1 MKAYNFS
8 MERVLEWR
16 ENLEKNSM
24 ERFTVIQNELIHEK
38 NILLSLTKEYE
49 VIKEKGLSYKNI
61 NELRQL
67 QLYKQTLEDRIDYQN
82 QVIHKKNEEL
92 EEMRLELIAAQKDRK
107 IMEKLK
113 ERDYTKYQHEMLAF
127 EQKELDEMAV
137 LKFKRAEN

>member
-1 MKAYNFS
+1 
-8 MERVLEWR
+8 ME
-16 ENLEKNSM
+16 K
-24 ERFTVIQNELIHEK
+24 FTVTQNELIHEK
-38 NILLSLTKEYE
+38 TILSALTKEYE
-49 VIKEKGLSYKNI
+49 ITKVKGLSYKNI

-67 QLYKQTLEDRIDYQN
+67 QLYKQTLEDKIDYQN
-82 QVIHKKNEEL
+82 QVIYKKNKEL
-92 EEMRLELIAAQKDRK
+92 EEIRLELIAAQKDRK

>member
-24 ERFTVIQNELIHEK
+24 ERFTVTQNELIHEK
-38 NILLSLTKEYE
+38 TILSALTKEYE
-49 VIKEKGLSYKNI
+49 ITKVKGLSYKNI

-67 QLYKQTLEDRIDYQN
+67 QLYKQTLEDKIDYQN
-82 QVIHKKNEEL
+82 QVIYKKNKEL
-92 EEMRLELIAAQKDRK
+92 EEIRLELIAAQKDRK

-113 ERDYTKYQHEMLAF
+113 ERDFTKYQHEMLAF

>member
-24 ERFTVIQNELIHEK
+24 ERFTVTQNELIHEK
-38 NILLSLTKEYE
+38 TILSALTKEYE
-49 VIKEKGLSYKNI
+49 ITKVKGLSYKNI

-67 QLYKQTLEDRIDYQN
+67 QLYKQTLEDKIDYQN
-82 QVIHKKNEEL
+82 QVIYKKNKEL
-92 EEMRLELIAAQKDRK
+92 EEIRLELIAAQKDRK